1 MEELQEVNKWVPFGL
16 YLGVTMWKLEA
27 IQQDY
32 ATTEDCRLQ
41 MLSHWEKQVIP
52 TWSAVIKA
60 LLRMGMRRLASTL
73 AEKHG

>member
-1 MEELQEVNKWVPFGL
+1 
-16 YLGVTMWKLEA
+16 MWKLEA

-32 ATTEDCRLQ
+32 ATTEDRRLQ
-41 MLSHWEKQVIP
+41 MLSHWDRQEIP

-73 AEKHG
+73 AQKHG

>member
-1 MEELQEVNKWVPFGL
+1 
-16 YLGVTMWKLEA
+16 MWKLEA

-32 ATTEDCRLQ
+32 ATTEDRRLQ
-41 MLSHWEKQVIP
+41 MLSHWEKQGIP

-60 LLRMGMRRLASTL
+60 LLRMGMRRLALAL